1 MPSRRQMIMGVVG
14 PAAGAALAGC
24 TSAAGAN
31 SKTRWA
37 QPGSSLAPGGV
48 PVTVPVDV
56 TFTPQPPD
64 PLRRLRNRA
73 AGRGHEPQ
81 RRDLD
86 HDEVEAAP
94 AHVEQ
99 RGDATLVEER

>member
-14 PAAGAALAGC
+14 TAAGAALAGC

-56 TFTPQPPD
+56 TFTPAANASDSTLAPSMTKTRSASRA
-64 PLRRLRNRA
+64 LRR
-73 AGRGHEPQ
+73 PT
-81 RRDLD
+81 RR
-86 HDEVEAAP
+86 
-94 AHVEQ
+94 
-99 RGDATLVEER
+99 RSR